1 MFNAKQIEFLVQLG
15 CDFDFNDLSEDEL
28 AEIED
33 IVALKLQTSGFNEA
47 YSTTSIGEMCESI
60 LDVLP

>member
-33 IVALKLQTSGFNEA
+33 IVALKLQTSGFDEA
-47 YSTTSIGEMCESI
+47 YNATSIGEMCESI